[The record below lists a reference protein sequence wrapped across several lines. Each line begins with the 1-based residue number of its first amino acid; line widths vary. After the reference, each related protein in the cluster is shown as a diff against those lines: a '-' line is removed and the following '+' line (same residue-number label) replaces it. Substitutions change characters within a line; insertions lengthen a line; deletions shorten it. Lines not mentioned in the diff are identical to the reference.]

1 MNAQKTIQIVTPPA
15 SEPLTLA
22 EVKEFLRVDH
32 SDDDAT
38 LAIFITAA
46 RQLCESYTRMALLP
60 TTFEEY
66 FDDFPQYTGTFKDEI
81 RLSRSPVSAVTYV
94 KYIDGNETTITAD
107 AAEYKVDTISRPA
120 RISPD
125 NGWFGTYETINVVFV
140 RYVAG
145 FANAGV
151 RTSAVETR
159 NDARHWRYVRK
170 PHGFREA
177 FANGVGISLESIPR
191 FRVLK

>member
-60 TTFEEY
+60 TTFEEF
-66 FDDFPQYTGTFKDEI
+66 FDDFPQYSGDYKDEI

-94 KYIDGNETTITAD
+94 KYIDGNETTITAN
-107 AAEYKVDTISRPA
+107 AADYKIDTISRPA

-125 NGWFGTYETINVVFV
+125 NGWFGTYETINAVFV

-145 FANAGV
+145 FANAAAVPAPLKHGMMLV
-151 RTSAVETR
+151 IGDMYENRTDSVKRLPTASEYLW
-159 NDARHWRYVRK
+159 NPY
-170 PHGFREA
+170 
-177 FANGVGISLESIPR
+177 
-191 FRVLK
+191 RVFEF

>member
-15 SEPLTLA
+15 SEPLTLS

-46 RQLCESYTRMALLP
+46 RQLCESYTRLALMP

-66 FDDFPQYTGTFKDEI
+66 FDDFPQYTGTYKDEI

-94 KYIDGNETTITAD
+94 KYIDGNETTITASASD
-107 AAEYKVDTISRPA
+107 YKTDLISQPA

-125 NGWFGTYETINVVFV
+125 NGWFGTYETINAVFI

-145 FANAGV
+145 YADAAAVPAPLKHGMLLVIGDMYEN
-151 RTSAVETR
+151 RTDSVKRLPTAAEYLW
-159 NDARHWRYVRK
+159 NPY
-170 PHGFREA
+170 
-177 FANGVGISLESIPR
+177 
-191 FRVLK
+191 RVFSF

>member
-1 MNAQKTIQIVTPPA
+1 MNAQKTIQIVTQPA

-38 LAIFITAA
+38 LAIFIKAA
-46 RQLCESYTRMALLP
+46 RQLCESYTRLALMP

-66 FDDFPQYTGTFKDEI
+66 FDEFPTATGTFKDEI

-94 KYIDGNETTITAD
+94 KYIDGNDTTITASASD
-107 AAEYKVDTISRPA
+107 YKTDLVSRPA

-125 NGWFGTYETINVVFV
+125 NGWFGTYDTINAVFV

-145 FANAGV
+145 FADAASVPAPLKHGMLLVIADMYEN
-151 RTSAVETR
+151 RTDSVKRLPTASEYLW
-159 NDARHWRYVRK
+159 NPY
-170 PHGFREA
+170 
-177 FANGVGISLESIPR
+177 
-191 FRVLK
+191 RVFEF

>member
-1 MNAQKTIQIVTPPA
+1 MNAQKTIQIVTQPA
-15 SEPLTLA
+15 AEPLTLA

-46 RQLCESYTRMALLP
+46 RQLCESYTRLALMP

-66 FDDFPQYTGTFKDEI
+66 FDDFPQYSGDYKDEI

-94 KYIDGNETTITAD
+94 KSIDGNETTITAD
-107 AAEYKVDTISRPA
+107 PAEYKIDTISRPA

-125 NGWFGTYETINVVFV
+125 NGWFGTYETINAVFV

-145 FANAGV
+145 FADAASVPAPLKHGMMLVIGDMYEN
-151 RTSAVETR
+151 RTDSVKRLPTASEYLW
-159 NDARHWRYVRK
+159 NPY
-170 PHGFREA
+170 
-177 FANGVGISLESIPR
+177 
-191 FRVLK
+191 RVFEF

>member
-15 SEPLTLA
+15 SEPLTLS

-38 LAIFITAA
+38 LAIFIKAA
-46 RQLCESYTRMALLP
+46 RQLCESYTRLVLMP
-60 TTFEEY
+60 TTIEEY

-81 RLSRSPVSAVTYV
+81 RLSRSPVQSVTYV

-107 AAEYKVDTISRPA
+107 ANEYKVDTISHPA

-125 NGWFGTYETINVVFV
+125 NGWFGTYETINAVFV

-145 FANAGV
+145 YADAASVPAPLKHGMMLVIGDMYEN
-151 RTSAVETR
+151 RTDSVKRLPTASEYLW
-159 NDARHWRYVRK
+159 NPY
-170 PHGFREA
+170 
-177 FANGVGISLESIPR
+177 
-191 FRVLK
+191 RVFEF

>member
-1 MNAQKTIQIVTPPA
+1 MNAQKTIQIVTPPS

-66 FDDFPQYTGTFKDEI
+66 FDDFPQYTGTFNDEI

-94 KYIDGNETTITAD
+94 KYIDGNETTITAN
-107 AAEYKVDTISRPA
+107 AADYKIDTISRPA

-125 NGWFGTYETINVVFV
+125 NGWFGTYETINAVFV

-145 FANAGV
+145 FADAASVPAPLKHGMMLVIGDMYEN
-151 RTSAVETR
+151 RTDSVKRLPTASEYLW
-159 NDARHWRYVRK
+159 NPY
-170 PHGFREA
+170 
-177 FANGVGISLESIPR
+177 
-191 FRVLK
+191 RVFEF

>member
-145 FANAGV
+145 FANAGAV
-151 RTSAVETR
+151 PAPLKHGMMLVIGDMYENRTDSVKRLPTASEYLW
-159 NDARHWRYVRK
+159 NPY
-170 PHGFREA
+170 
-177 FANGVGISLESIPR
+177 
-191 FRVLK
+191 RVFEF

>member
-32 SDDDAT
+32 SDDDVT

-66 FDDFPQYTGTFKDEI
+66 FDDFPQYSGDYKDEI

-94 KYIDGNETTITAD
+94 KYIDGNETTITAN
-107 AAEYKVDTISRPA
+107 AADYKIDTISRPA

-125 NGWFGTYETINVVFV
+125 NGWFGTYETINAVFV

-145 FANAGV
+145 FANAAAVPAPLKHGMMLV
-151 RTSAVETR
+151 IGDMYENRTDSVKRLPTASEYLW
-159 NDARHWRYVRK
+159 NPY
-170 PHGFREA
+170 
-177 FANGVGISLESIPR
+177 
-191 FRVLK
+191 RVFEF

>member
-32 SDDDAT
+32 SDDDVT

-107 AAEYKVDTISRPA
+107 AAEYKIDTISRPA

-145 FANAGV
+145 FADAASVPAPLKHGMMLVIGDMYEN
-151 RTSAVETR
+151 RTDSVKRLPTASEYLW
-159 NDARHWRYVRK
+159 NPY
-170 PHGFREA
+170 
-177 FANGVGISLESIPR
+177 
-191 FRVLK
+191 RVFEF

>member
-1 MNAQKTIQIVTPPA
+1 MNAQKTIQIVTQPA
-15 SEPLTLA
+15 AEPLTLA

-46 RQLCESYTRMALLP
+46 RQLCESYTRLALMP

-66 FDDFPQYTGTFKDEI
+66 FDDFPQYSGDYKDEI

-107 AAEYKVDTISRPA
+107 PAEYKIDTISRPA

-125 NGWFGTYETINVVFV
+125 NGWFGTYETINAVFV

-145 FANAGV
+145 FADAASVPAPLKHGMMLVIGDMYEN
-151 RTSAVETR
+151 RTDSVKRLPTASEYLW
-159 NDARHWRYVRK
+159 NPY
-170 PHGFREA
+170 
-177 FANGVGISLESIPR
+177 
-191 FRVLK
+191 RVFEF

>member
-66 FDDFPQYTGTFKDEI
+66 FDDFPQYSGDYKDEI

-94 KYIDGNETTITAD
+94 KYIDGNETTITAN
-107 AAEYKVDTISRPA
+107 AADYKIDTISRPA

-125 NGWFGTYETINVVFV
+125 NGWFGTYETINAVFV

-145 FANAGV
+145 FADAASVPAPLKHGMMLVIGDMYEN
-151 RTSAVETR
+151 RTDSVKRLPTASEYLW
-159 NDARHWRYVRK
+159 NPY
-170 PHGFREA
+170 
-177 FANGVGISLESIPR
+177 
-191 FRVLK
+191 RVFEF

>member
-1 MNAQKTIQIVTPPA
+1 MNAQKTIQVVTPPA

-38 LAIFITAA
+38 LAIFIAAA
-46 RQLCESYTRMALLP
+46 RQLCESYTRLALMP

-66 FDDFPQYTGTFKDEI
+66 FDDFPQYTGTYKDEI
-81 RLSRSPVSAVTYV
+81 HLSRSPVQSITYV
-94 KYIDGNETTITAD
+94 KYIDGNETTITAN
-107 AAEYKVDTISRPA
+107 AADYKTDLISRPA

-125 NGWFGTYETINVVFV
+125 NGWFGTYETINAVFI

-145 FANAGV
+145 FADAASVPAPLKHGMLLIIGDMYEN
-151 RTSAVETR
+151 RTDSVKRLPTTAEYLW
-159 NDARHWRYVRK
+159 NPY
-170 PHGFREA
+170 
-177 FANGVGISLESIPR
+177 
-191 FRVLK
+191 RVFSF

>member
-1 MNAQKTIQIVTPPA
+1 MNAQKTIQIVTQPA
-15 SEPLTLA
+15 AEPLTLA

-46 RQLCESYTRMALLP
+46 RQLCESYTRLALMP

-94 KYIDGNETTITAD
+94 KYIDGNETTITAN
-107 AAEYKVDTISRPA
+107 AADYKIDTISRPA

-125 NGWFGTYETINVVFV
+125 NGWFGTYETINAVFV

-145 FANAGV
+145 FADAASVPAPLKHGMMLVIGDMYEN
-151 RTSAVETR
+151 RTDSVKRLPTASEYLW
-159 NDARHWRYVRK
+159 NPY
-170 PHGFREA
+170 
-177 FANGVGISLESIPR
+177 
-191 FRVLK
+191 RVFEF

>member
-1 MNAQKTIQIVTPPA
+1 MNAQKTIQVVTPPA

-38 LAIFITAA
+38 LAIFIAAA
-46 RQLCESYTRMALLP
+46 RQLCESYTRLALMP

-66 FDDFPQYTGTFKDEI
+66 FDDFPQYTGTYKDEI

-94 KYIDGNETTITAD
+94 KYIDGNETTITASASD
-107 AAEYKVDTISRPA
+107 YKTDLISQPA

-125 NGWFGTYETINVVFV
+125 NGWFGTYETINAVFV

-145 FANAGV
+145 YANAASVPAPLKHGMLLV
-151 RTSAVETR
+151 IGDMYENRTDSVKRLPTAAEYLW
-159 NDARHWRYVRK
+159 NPY
-170 PHGFREA
+170 
-177 FANGVGISLESIPR
+177 
-191 FRVLK
+191 RVFSF

>member
-60 TTFEEY
+60 TTFEEF
-66 FDDFPQYTGTFKDEI
+66 FDDFPQYSGDYKDEI

-94 KYIDGNETTITAD
+94 KYIDGNETTITAN
-107 AAEYKVDTISRPA
+107 AADYKIDTISRPA

-125 NGWFGTYETINVVFV
+125 NGWFGTYETINAVFV

-145 FANAGV
+145 FADAASVPAPLKHGMMLVIGDMYEN
-151 RTSAVETR
+151 RTDSVKRLPTASEYLW
-159 NDARHWRYVRK
+159 NPY
-170 PHGFREA
+170 
-177 FANGVGISLESIPR
+177 
-191 FRVLK
+191 RVFEF

>member
-94 KYIDGNETTITAD
+94 KYIDGNETTITAN
-107 AAEYKVDTISRPA
+107 AADYKIDTISRPA

-125 NGWFGTYETINVVFV
+125 NGWFGTYETINAVFV

-145 FANAGV
+145 FADAASVPAPLKHGMMLVIGDMYEN
-151 RTSAVETR
+151 RTDSVKRLPTASEYLW
-159 NDARHWRYVRK
+159 NPY
-170 PHGFREA
+170 
-177 FANGVGISLESIPR
+177 
-191 FRVLK
+191 RVFEF

>member
-1 MNAQKTIQIVTPPA
+1 MNAQKTIQVVTPPA

-38 LAIFITAA
+38 LAIFIAAA
-46 RQLCESYTRMALLP
+46 RQLCESYTRLALLP

-66 FDDFPQYTGTFKDEI
+66 FDEFPEYTGTYKDEI

-94 KYIDGNETTITAD
+94 KYIDGNETTITASASD
-107 AAEYKVDTISRPA
+107 YKTDLISQPA

-125 NGWFGTYETINVVFV
+125 NGWFGTYETINAVFI

-145 FANAGV
+145 YANAAAVPAPLKHGMLLV
-151 RTSAVETR
+151 IGDMYENRTDSVKRLPTAAEYLW
-159 NDARHWRYVRK
+159 NPY
-170 PHGFREA
+170 
-177 FANGVGISLESIPR
+177 
-191 FRVLK
+191 RVFSF

>member
-1 MNAQKTIQIVTPPA
+1 MNAQKTIQIVTQPA

-38 LAIFITAA
+38 LAIFIKAA
-46 RQLCESYTRMALLP
+46 RQLCESYTRLALMP

-66 FDDFPQYTGTFKDEI
+66 FDEFPTATGTFKDEI

-94 KYIDGNETTITAD
+94 KYIDGNDTTITASASD
-107 AAEYKVDTISRPA
+107 YKTDLVSRPA

-125 NGWFGTYETINVVFV
+125 NGWFGTYDTINAVFV
-140 RYVAG
+140 RYIAG
-145 FANAGV
+145 FADAASVPAPLKHGMMLVIGDMYEN
-151 RTSAVETR
+151 RTDSVKRLPTASEYLW
-159 NDARHWRYVRK
+159 NPY
-170 PHGFREA
+170 
-177 FANGVGISLESIPR
+177 
-191 FRVLK
+191 RVFEF

>member
-60 TTFEEY
+60 TTFEEF
-66 FDDFPQYTGTFKDEI
+66 FDDFPQYSGDYKDEI

-94 KYIDGNETTITAD
+94 KYIDGNETTITAN
-107 AAEYKVDTISRPA
+107 AADYKIDTISRPA

-125 NGWFGTYETINVVFV
+125 NGWFGTYETINAVFV
-140 RYVAG
+140 RYIAG
-145 FANAGV
+145 FADAASVPAPLKHGMMLVIGDMYEN
-151 RTSAVETR
+151 RTDSVKRLPTASEYLW
-159 NDARHWRYVRK
+159 NPY
-170 PHGFREA
+170 
-177 FANGVGISLESIPR
+177 
-191 FRVLK
+191 RVFEF

>member
-1 MNAQKTIQIVTPPA
+1 MNAQKTIQVVTPPA

-38 LAIFITAA
+38 LAIFIAAA
-46 RQLCESYTRMALLP
+46 RQLCESYTRLALMP

-66 FDDFPQYTGTFKDEI
+66 FDDFPQYTGTYKDEI

-94 KYIDGNETTITAD
+94 KYIDGNETTITASASD
-107 AAEYKVDTISRPA
+107 YKTDLISQPA

-125 NGWFGTYETINVVFV
+125 NGWFGTYETINAVFI

-145 FANAGV
+145 YANAASVPAPLKHGMLLV
-151 RTSAVETR
+151 IGDMYENRTDSVKRLPTAAEYLW
-159 NDARHWRYVRK
+159 NPY
-170 PHGFREA
+170 
-177 FANGVGISLESIPR
+177 
-191 FRVLK
+191 RVFSF

>member
-1 MNAQKTIQIVTPPA
+1 MNAQKTIQIVTQPA

-46 RQLCESYTRMALLP
+46 RQLCESYTRLALMP

-66 FDDFPQYTGTFKDEI
+66 FDEFPTATGTFKDEI

-94 KYIDGNETTITAD
+94 KYIDGNDTTITTSASD
-107 AAEYKVDTISRPA
+107 YKTDLVSRPA

-125 NGWFGTYETINVVFV
+125 NGWFGTYDTINAVFV

-145 FANAGV
+145 FADAASVPAPLKHGMMLVIGDMYEN
-151 RTSAVETR
+151 RTDSVKRLPTASEYLW
-159 NDARHWRYVRK
+159 NPY
-170 PHGFREA
+170 
-177 FANGVGISLESIPR
+177 
-191 FRVLK
+191 RVFEF

>member
-1 MNAQKTIQIVTPPA
+1 MNAQKTIQVVTPPA

-46 RQLCESYTRMALLP
+46 RQLCESYTRLALLP

-66 FDDFPQYTGTFKDEI
+66 FDDFPQYSGTYKDEI

-94 KYIDGNETTITAD
+94 KYIDGNETTITASASD
-107 AAEYKVDTISRPA
+107 YKTDLISQPA

-125 NGWFGTYETINVVFV
+125 NGWFGTYETINAVFI

-145 FANAGV
+145 YANAASVPAPLKHGMLLV
-151 RTSAVETR
+151 IGDMYENRTDSVKRLPTAAEYLW
-159 NDARHWRYVRK
+159 NPY
-170 PHGFREA
+170 
-177 FANGVGISLESIPR
+177 
-191 FRVLK
+191 RVFSF

>member
-1 MNAQKTIQIVTPPA
+1 MNAQKTIQVVTPPA

-38 LAIFITAA
+38 LAIFIAAA
-46 RQLCESYTRMALLP
+46 RQLCESYTRLALLP

-66 FDDFPQYTGTFKDEI
+66 FDEFPEYTGTYKDEI

-94 KYIDGNETTITAD
+94 KYIDGNETTITASASD
-107 AAEYKVDTISRPA
+107 YKTDLISQPA

-125 NGWFGTYETINVVFV
+125 NGWFGTYETINAVFI

-145 FANAGV
+145 YANAA
-151 RTSAVETR
+151 AVP
-159 NDARHWRYVRK
+159 APLK
-170 PHGFREA
+170 HGMLLVIGDMYEF
-177 FANGVGISLESIPR
+177 GR
-191 FRVLK
+191 FRPAHHDSKRDRIR

>member
-1 MNAQKTIQIVTPPA
+1 MNAQKTIQVVTPPA

-38 LAIFITAA
+38 LAIFIAAA
-46 RQLCESYTRMALLP
+46 RQLCESYTRLALLP

-66 FDDFPQYTGTFKDEI
+66 FDDFPQYTGTYKDEI

-94 KYIDGNETTITAD
+94 KYIDGNETTITASASD
-107 AAEYKVDTISRPA
+107 YKTDLISQPA

-125 NGWFGTYETINVVFV
+125 NGWFGTHETINAVFI

-145 FANAGV
+145 YANAASVPAPLKHGMLLV
-151 RTSAVETR
+151 IGDMYENRTDSVKRLPTAAEYLW
-159 NDARHWRYVRK
+159 NPY
-170 PHGFREA
+170 
-177 FANGVGISLESIPR
+177 
-191 FRVLK
+191 RVFSF

>member
-46 RQLCESYTRMALLP
+46 RQLCESYTRLALMP

-94 KYIDGNETTITAD
+94 KYIDGNETTITAN
-107 AAEYKVDTISRPA
+107 AADYKIDTISRPA

-125 NGWFGTYETINVVFV
+125 NGWFGTYETINAVFV

-145 FANAGV
+145 FADAASVPAPLKHGMMLVIGDMYEN
-151 RTSAVETR
+151 RTDSVKRLPTASEYLW
-159 NDARHWRYVRK
+159 NPY
-170 PHGFREA
+170 
-177 FANGVGISLESIPR
+177 
-191 FRVLK
+191 RVFEF

>member
-1 MNAQKTIQIVTPPA
+1 MNAQKTIQVVTPPA

-46 RQLCESYTRMALLP
+46 RQLCESYTRLALMP

-66 FDDFPQYTGTFKDEI
+66 FDDFPQYSGTYKDEI

-94 KYIDGNETTITAD
+94 KYIDGNETTITAS
-107 AAEYKVDTISRPA
+107 AADYKTDLISQPA

-125 NGWFGTYETINVVFV
+125 NGWFGTYETINAVFI

-145 FANAGV
+145 YANAASVPAPLKHGMLLV
-151 RTSAVETR
+151 IGDMYENRTDSVKRLPTAAEYLW
-159 NDARHWRYVRK
+159 NPY
-170 PHGFREA
+170 
-177 FANGVGISLESIPR
+177 
-191 FRVLK
+191 RVFSF

>member
-81 RLSRSPVSAVTYV
+81 RLSRSPVSAVTLRQ
-94 KYIDGNETTITAD
+94 I
-107 AAEYKVDTISRPA
+107 
-120 RISPD
+120 
-125 NGWFGTYETINVVFV
+125 
-140 RYVAG
+140 
-145 FANAGV
+145 
-151 RTSAVETR
+151 
-159 NDARHWRYVRK
+159 H
-170 PHGFREA
+170 
-177 FANGVGISLESIPR
+177 
-191 FRVLK
+191 

>member
-1 MNAQKTIQIVTPPA
+1 MNAQKTIQVVTPPA

-38 LAIFITAA
+38 LAIFIAAA
-46 RQLCESYTRMALLP
+46 RQLCESYTRLALLP

-66 FDDFPQYTGTFKDEI
+66 FDDFPQYTGTYKDEI

-94 KYIDGNETTITAD
+94 KYIDGNETTITASASD
-107 AAEYKVDTISRPA
+107 YKTDLISQPA

-125 NGWFGTYETINVVFV
+125 NGWFGTYETINAVFI

-145 FANAGV
+145 YANAASVPAPLKHGMLLV
-151 RTSAVETR
+151 IGDMYENRTDSVKRLPTAAEYLW
-159 NDARHWRYVRK
+159 NPY
-170 PHGFREA
+170 
-177 FANGVGISLESIPR
+177 
-191 FRVLK
+191 RVFSF

>member
-1 MNAQKTIQIVTPPA
+1 MNAQKTIQVVTPPA

-46 RQLCESYTRMALLP
+46 RQLCESYTRLALLP

-66 FDDFPQYTGTFKDEI
+66 FDEFPEYTGTYKDEI

-94 KYIDGNETTITAD
+94 KYIDGNETTITASASD
-107 AAEYKVDTISRPA
+107 YKTDLISQPA

-125 NGWFGTYETINVVFV
+125 NGWFGTYETINAVFI

-145 FANAGV
+145 YANAASVPAPLKHGMLLV
-151 RTSAVETR
+151 IGDMYENRTDSVKRLPTAAEYLW
-159 NDARHWRYVRK
+159 NPY
-170 PHGFREA
+170 
-177 FANGVGISLESIPR
+177 
-191 FRVLK
+191 RVFSF

>member
-32 SDDDAT
+32 SDDDVT

-60 TTFEEY
+60 TTFEEF
-66 FDDFPQYTGTFKDEI
+66 FDDFPQYSGDYKDEI

-94 KYIDGNETTITAD
+94 KYIDGNETTITAN
-107 AAEYKVDTISRPA
+107 AADYKIDTISRPA

-125 NGWFGTYETINVVFV
+125 NGWFGTYETINAVFV

-145 FANAGV
+145 FANAAAVPAPLKHGMMLV
-151 RTSAVETR
+151 IGDMYENRTDSVKRLPTASEYLW
-159 NDARHWRYVRK
+159 NPY
-170 PHGFREA
+170 
-177 FANGVGISLESIPR
+177 
-191 FRVLK
+191 RVFEF

>member
-1 MNAQKTIQIVTPPA
+1 MNAQKTIQVVTPPA

-38 LAIFITAA
+38 LAIFIAAA
-46 RQLCESYTRMALLP
+46 RQLCESYTRLALLP

-66 FDDFPQYTGTFKDEI
+66 FDEFPEYTGTYKDEI

-94 KYIDGNETTITAD
+94 KYIDGNETTITASASD
-107 AAEYKVDTISRPA
+107 YKTDLISQPA

-125 NGWFGTYETINVVFV
+125 NGWFGTYETINAVFI

-145 FANAGV
+145 YANAASVPAPLKHGMLLV
-151 RTSAVETR
+151 IGDMYENRTDSVKRLPTAAEYLW
-159 NDARHWRYVRK
+159 NPY
-170 PHGFREA
+170 
-177 FANGVGISLESIPR
+177 
-191 FRVLK
+191 RVFSF

>member
-15 SEPLTLA
+15 SEPLTLS

-38 LAIFITAA
+38 LAIFIAAA
-46 RQLCESYTRMALLP
+46 RQLCESYTRLALMP

-94 KYIDGNETTITAD
+94 KYIDGNETTITAN
-107 AAEYKVDTISRPA
+107 AADYKTDLVSQPA

-125 NGWFGTYETINVVFV
+125 NGWFGTYETINAVFI

-145 FANAGV
+145 YADAASVPAPLKHGMLLVIGDMYEN
-151 RTSAVETR
+151 RTDSVKRLPTAAEYLW
-159 NDARHWRYVRK
+159 NPY
-170 PHGFREA
+170 
-177 FANGVGISLESIPR
+177 
-191 FRVLK
+191 RVFSF

>member
-107 AAEYKVDTISRPA
+107 AAEYKIDTISRLA

-125 NGWFGTYETINVVFV
+125 NGWFGTYETINAVFV

-145 FANAGV
+145 FADAASVPAPLKHGMMLVIGDMYEN
-151 RTSAVETR
+151 RTDSVKRLPTASEYLW
-159 NDARHWRYVRK
+159 NPY
-170 PHGFREA
+170 
-177 FANGVGISLESIPR
+177 
-191 FRVLK
+191 RVFEF

>member
-145 FANAGV
+145 FADAASVHAPLKHGMMLVIGDMYEN
-151 RTSAVETR
+151 RTDSVKRLPTASEYLW
-159 NDARHWRYVRK
+159 NPY
-170 PHGFREA
+170 
-177 FANGVGISLESIPR
+177 
-191 FRVLK
+191 RVFEF

>member
-1 MNAQKTIQIVTPPA
+1 MNAQKTIQIVTQPA
-15 SEPLTLA
+15 AEPLTLA

-46 RQLCESYTRMALLP
+46 RQLCESYTRLALMP

-66 FDDFPQYTGTFKDEI
+66 FDDFPQYSGNYKDEI

-107 AAEYKVDTISRPA
+107 PAEYKIDTISRPA

-125 NGWFGTYETINVVFV
+125 NGWFGTYETINAVFV

-145 FANAGV
+145 FADAASVPAPLKHGMMLVIGDMYEN
-151 RTSAVETR
+151 RTDSVKRLPTASEYLW
-159 NDARHWRYVRK
+159 NPY
-170 PHGFREA
+170 
-177 FANGVGISLESIPR
+177 
-191 FRVLK
+191 RVFEF

>member
-15 SEPLTLA
+15 SEPLSLS

-32 SDDDAT
+32 SDDDTT

-46 RQLCESYTRMALLP
+46 RQLCESYTRLALMP

-66 FDDFPQYTGTFKDEI
+66 FDDFPQYTGTYKDEI

-94 KYIDGNETTITAD
+94 KYIDGNETTITAN
-107 AAEYKVDTISRPA
+107 AADYKTDLISQPA

-125 NGWFGTYETINVVFV
+125 NGWFGTYETINAVFI

-145 FANAGV
+145 YANAASVPAPLKHGMLLV
-151 RTSAVETR
+151 IGDMYENRTDSVKRLPTAAEYLW
-159 NDARHWRYVRK
+159 NPY
-170 PHGFREA
+170 
-177 FANGVGISLESIPR
+177 
-191 FRVLK
+191 RVFSF

>member
-32 SDDDAT
+32 SDDDVT

-60 TTFEEY
+60 TTFEEF
-66 FDDFPQYTGTFKDEI
+66 FDDFPQYSGDYKDEI

-94 KYIDGNETTITAD
+94 KYIDGNETTITAN
-107 AAEYKVDTISRPA
+107 AADYKIDTISRPA

-125 NGWFGTYETINVVFV
+125 NGWFGTYETINAVFV

-145 FANAGV
+145 FANVAAVPAPLKHGMMLV
-151 RTSAVETR
+151 IGDMYENRTDSVKRLPTASEYLW
-159 NDARHWRYVRK
+159 NPY
-170 PHGFREA
+170 
-177 FANGVGISLESIPR
+177 
-191 FRVLK
+191 RVFEF